1 MNCQMHNVIPNCI
14 AIWILLH
21 ICFHTN
27 VEGIAWHAI
36 LHSRDGHV
44 YIGSFYIGCGT
55 AGSAEIVWWYMRP
68 LNTTRDQ
75 DGEFVSLVLP
85 IWSLDEERHFQ
96 YFRMSAPKFD
106 DLLSRVIRYLPDSH
120 QNRPLSGSSWQI
132 IFCQMLACFP
142 TSTMCYDWVCALTNK
157 CIYIGHLEAWLLIY

>member
-1 MNCQMHNVIPNCI
+1 MQYTTHATGGSRITGVFAAYIAGDIPS
-14 AIWILLH
+14 AIPIKMSTEEECILLLL
-21 ICFHTN
+21 
-27 VEGIAWHAI
+27 
-36 LHSRDGHV
+36 LHRQRQRRKRRDRR
-44 YIGSFYIGCGT
+44 
-55 AGSAEIVWWYMRP
+55 WYVRP
-68 LNTTRDQ
+68 LNTTRDR

-85 IWSLDEERHFQ
+85 MRSLDEERHFQ

-157 CIYIGHLEAWLLIY
+157 YIYIGHLEA